1 MGGVH
6 LSKVKLVLL
15 HLFNTPQCK
24 HPTAPLAVG
33 GWRSAVV
40 NWAAGPRWNHG
51 NCPRKKCKKKRRGKQ
66 ATPALLSLP
75 DHLPSP
81 SAQAKGLESPRHLP
95 TASYQVVFSPIPSS
109 HIATKIANVFFS
121 TSKSGNSQDTFP
133 LSWPP
138 THKTPGHGTSF
149 CQAARQIDDAT
160 PYPPPSS
167 SSTKKRGCQGVWKFQ
182 GWVNPP
188 PFSRNPGMTAALSLL
203 TCRAHIEP
211 SLPTYLP
218 TYPAP
223 YLSYPPPL
231 IDGAAVLPARFS
243 LGRDPSVFCRA
254 NQNPTDGRPAEVNS
268 NSNSSSPQSPPGR
281 IARDSKWRSRRGGR

>member
-1 MGGVH
+1 MGI
-6 LSKVKLVLL
+6 VLGK
-15 HLFNTPQCK
+15 NAK
-24 HPTAPLAVG
+24 
-33 GWRSAVV
+33 
-40 NWAAGPRWNHG
+40 
-51 NCPRKKCKKKRRGKQ
+51 KKKRE
-66 ATPALLSLP
+66 TSNALLSLP
-75 DHLPSP
+75 GHLPSP

-95 TASYQVVFSPIPSS
+95 TDRIKSFSARFHHPISRP
-109 HIATKIANVFFS
+109 KIANVFFS